1 MRSENSPNEQ
11 RQDDSAWLD
20 FSMTTVALAGS
31 GRVTGNNRPKF
42 VNRANVK
49 SPDVAQVGEM
59 LYYFSAGFLT
69 FEQWDFTSCLN
80 ADRPLL
86 RLECRVAARVRLMAA
101 SGTWNPSCVAEA
113 QMRTSIL
120 VLSLSNR
127 AGENIA

>member
-1 MRSENSPNEQ
+1 MLLGISNPISSEDEGNMKIMTFVSRPY
-11 RQDDSAWLD
+11 DTAWI
-20 FSMTTVALAGS
+20 
-31 GRVTGNNRPKF
+31 TGNNRPKF